1 MRSSIIGGGSVW
13 LQILYLDDCD
23 KLVSELAKAL
33 KVQEFEIVPKRVKNA
48 GLFWSDEFSMNEE
61 V

>member
-48 GLFWSDEFSMNEE
+48 GLFLE
-61 V
+61 